1 MKKTLTRLFWP
12 ILKFFEAGE
21 SKGHYKKSHRAALN
35 GVGGLFL
42 LLALISAV
50 AANAADQVGALIP
63 VLIFFSAGGGRACRW
78 LARLRQSSSAHLG
91 IKGSEY
97 LIT

>member
-21 SKGHYKKSHRAALN
+21 SKGHYKKSHRTALN

-50 AANAADQVGALIP
+50 AANAANQVGALIP
-63 VLIFFSAGGGRACRW
+63 VLIFFSAGVIALVVGSLGSDKAV
-78 LARLRQSSSAHLG
+78 ARIWGSRGQS
-91 IKGSEY
+91 
-97 LIT
+97 T